1 MKFRILAALAM
12 LLLSAPSALG
22 VQRAL
27 APTRGELAGWLAAL
41 GIELAYLSLA
51 FIEFDDVQR
60 QRNAARVAKTAV
72 ATAIV
77 LNVLADYAARVP
89 AGLTSAAAFLGT
101 FDWLLLALSVLES
114 APLAGLAYT
123 LAVLLHTRSIAQH
136 SAADAEHLLS
146 NTQHCSADAAADAQ
160 HLLSIQQ
167 QMQQHSAVDAD
178 SILRSMLTSAATDAA
193 GVGSIL
199 LYTSSTAQ
207 HSAVDAQH
215 LRSSTQHQQHTA
227 DTTQQMQQYTTDA
240 ASSIQHSAVSTQ
252 QHQQQ
257 MLSNTQKY
265 ADAAQQHSAASAQHT
280 AAGQRTASYAC
291 PRCGAALTQQQYA
304 AARRYGHCAKC
315 KKSVTTQ
322 RI

>member
-1 MKFRILAALAM
+1 MMFRILAVLSI

-89 AGLTSAAAFLGT
+89 AGLTGAAAFLAT

-123 LAVLLHTRSIAQH
+123 LAVLLHTRSSKQHTADVDSSAQQAQQHSTASAQHTVQHPAASAAGAQH
-136 SAADAEHLLS
+136 SAVAAQYSAADAADASSILLS
-146 NTQHCSADAAADAQ
+146 ILTNTAADAQ
-160 HLLSIQQ
+160 HTTASADSNTQ
-167 QMQQHSAVDAD
+167 QMQQH
-178 SILRSMLTSAATDAA
+178 
-193 GVGSIL
+193 
-199 LYTSSTAQ
+199 Q
-207 HSAVDAQH
+207 HQH
-215 LRSSTQHQQHTA
+215 QHQQ
-227 DTTQQMQQYTTDA
+227 Y
-240 ASSIQHSAVSTQ
+240 
-252 QHQQQ
+252 
-257 MLSNTQKY
+257 
-265 ADAAQQHSAASAQHT
+265 
-280 AAGQRTASYAC
+280 AAGQHRTASFAC

-304 AARRYGHCAKC
+304 AARRYGYCTKC
-315 KKSVTTQ
+315 KTSVTTQ

>member
-27 APTRGELAGWLAAL
+27 APTRGDLAGWLAAL

-51 FIEFDDVQR
+51 FIEFDDQQR

-89 AGLTSAAAFLGT
+89 VGLTGATAFLAT

-123 LAVLLHTRSIAQH
+123 LAVLLHTRSSAQQHTADAAQYTFSTAEHPAALRAADAASAEQMLSSAQQHPAVDADAAQH
-136 SAADAEHLLS
+136 SAASMQHLLS
-146 NTQHCSADAAADAQ
+146 TAQHSTDAAARSVAYAAASAAQHTAADAQ
-160 HLLSIQQ
+160 HP
-167 QMQQHSAVDAD
+167 AA
-178 SILRSMLTSAATDAA
+178 RS
-193 GVGSIL
+193 
-199 LYTSSTAQ
+199 Y
-207 HSAVDAQH
+207 
-215 LRSSTQHQQHTA
+215 R
-227 DTTQQMQQYTTDA
+227 
-240 ASSIQHSAVSTQ
+240 
-252 QHQQQ
+252 
-257 MLSNTQKY
+257 
-265 ADAAQQHSAASAQHT
+265 
-280 AAGQRTASYAC
+280 C

-304 AARRYGHCAKC
+304 AARRYGYCAKC
-315 KKSVTTQ
+315 K
-322 RI
+322 